1 MIIEQ
6 SVRSYMEDN
15 DILGESQ
22 GTFRWDRRTEDNIFT
37 LQGICALRKSKKG
50 KTLLAFLDLS
60 KAFARVW
67 REGLFYLLWKNG
79 IQGKCWKLLRSLY
92 SNVSNKVL
100 FGEFESDWFDQEFG
114 LKQGC
119 VLSPTLF
126 SILMNDLVSMLSEQN
141 LGVNLA
147 SDIINCL
154 LFADDIVLMGKS
166 EQELQTLLNITA
178 RLASKWNLTFYS
190 KESKVMVIGQKT
202 DKLKRWDL
210 GNDLIEETN
219 VYK

>member
-100 FGEFESDWFDQEFG
+100 FGDFESDWFDQEFG